1 MNTKKEPAKTIKKRE
16 VPVLTNKDNKDVI
29 QSYIIT
35 SARYDFSVYEKRIL
49 YRIVEANQEV
59 LENKQLSNKYIID
72 TDLFNTKSYLM
83 PISCF
88 LNGEDD
94 KNHKRIKEA
103 FRSLEDK
110 SFMYEDD
117 DIITSIRLVRKFEI
131 NKRSGFVRFSLDL
144 PIYSALID
152 FSKGYKKYELQTAM
166 QFESVYSMR
175 FYELMSGQ
183 KDPIEFKIETLKGMF
198 SISDKYKR
206 VNDFLRYVLDV
217 AKKELDEKSPYSF
230 EYEPQ
235 KQGRSYHS
243 ILFFPK
249 YNPKNRDVE
258 LERKDLQK
266 QVSLSWDLPRN
277 VVDYLKHNF
286 GFTTDGIKNNIDLF
300 KSAHDKIDLIEFL
313 ASIKG
318 KVRGS
323 NNPQG
328 YVIGAIRKQID

>member
-1 MNTKKEPAKTIKKRE
+1 
-16 VPVLTNKDNKDVI
+16 
-29 QSYIIT
+29 
-35 SARYDFSVYEKRIL
+35 
-49 YRIVEANQEV
+49 
-59 LENKQLSNKYIID
+59 
-72 TDLFNTKSYLM
+72 M

-88 LNGEDD
+88 LNNEDD

-103 FRSLEDK
+103 FKSLEDK
-110 SFMYEDD
+110 SFMYEDE

-166 QFESVYSMR
+166 RFESIYSMR

-183 KDPIEFKIETLKGMF
+183 KEPIEFKIETLKNMF

-217 AKKELDEKSPYSF
+217 AKRELDESSPYSF
-230 EYEPQ
+230 DYEPQ

-243 ILFFPK
+243 ILFYPK
-249 YNPKNRDVE
+249 YNPKNRDSE

-266 QVSLSWDLPRN
+266 QVSLSWDLPKN

-286 GFTTDGIKNNIDLF
+286 EFTSDGIKNNIDLF
-300 KSAHDKIDLIEFL
+300 KLANEKIDLVSFL
-313 ASIKG
+313 ATMKG
-318 KVRGS
+318 KVRAS
-323 NNPQG
+323 KNPQG
-328 YVIGAIRKQID
+328 YIIGAIKKQLETTN

>member
-1 MNTKKEPAKTIKKRE
+1 MKISKKRKI
-16 VPVLTNKDNKDVI
+16 PILTNKDNKDVI

-49 YRIVEANQEV
+49 YRIVEANQETI
-59 LENKQLSNKYIID
+59 EGKQLATRYIID

-83 PISCF
+83 PLSCF

-94 KNHKRIKEA
+94 KNHKRIKDA
-103 FRSLEDK
+103 FKSLEDK

-144 PIYSALID
+144 PIYSALVD

-183 KDPIEFKIETLKGMF
+183 KEPIEFRIETLKEMF

-206 VNDFLRYVLDV
+206 VNDFIRYVLDV

-230 EYEPQ
+230 GYEPQ
-235 KQGRSYHS
+235 KQGRAYYS

-249 YNPKNRDVE
+249 YNPKKRDAE
-258 LERKDLQK
+258 LEKKELQK

-286 GFTTDGIKNNIDLF
+286 NFTTDGIKNNIDLF
-300 KSAHDKIDLIEFL
+300 KVACESFDIIEL
-313 ASIKG
+313 LSGLKG
-318 KVRGS
+318 KIR
-323 NNPQG
+323 NTKNPQG
-328 YVIGAIRKQID
+328 YVIGAIKKQLKNN